1 MMERRQFITLLGGAA
16 VCPLTAKAQQTVRM
30 RRVGVLMGRNATDP
44 EGQRQAAALEGGL
57 QELGWSPG
65 RNLQIAY
72 RWYSGGVGEAPALAQ
87 ELIALHL
94 DLLVANGTPSLA
106 ALRDATR
113 TIPIVFAGVA
123 DPVAQGFVQSLAHP
137 GGNIT
142 GFGLEEPGMGAKWV
156 ELMREVA
163 PRTASISVM
172 FNPATAPYAQ
182 LFLPSMKAAGA
193 SASVELVVS
202 PVGDDDEIEGALIAT
217 RRRASAGLIVL
228 PDIFLTGRRDRIIGL
243 AAEHCVP
250 VIYPIPHFATG
261 GGLIS
266 YGIDRL
272 ALFRSAATYIDRI
285 LKGAKPADLPVQQ
298 PTKFEL
304 VINLKTAKALGLE
317 VPPTLLARA
326 DEVIE

>member
-1 MMERRQFITLLGGAA
+1 MKRREFITVLGAA
-16 VCPLTAKAQQTVRM
+16 AAWPLRARAQQERVR
-30 RRVGVLMGRNATDP
+30 RIGVLMGRNATDP
-44 EGQRQAAALEGGL
+44 EGQRQAAALERGL
-57 QELGWSPG
+57 HDLGWSLSH
-65 RNLQIAY
+65 NVEITY
-72 RWYSGGVGEAPALAQ
+72 RWYSGSTGGAQTLAQ
-87 ELIALHL
+87 ELIDFHP

-123 DPVAQGFVQSLAHP
+123 DPVAQGFAQSLARP

-142 GFGLEEPGMGAKWV
+142 GFGLEEPGMGGKWV

-163 PRTASISVM
+163 PRTASIATI
-172 FNPATAPYAQ
+172 FNPATAPYVE

-202 PVGDDDEIEGALIAT
+202 PVGDDVEIERAFAAAGRRTPAGMIVVPDVFLI
-217 RRRASAGLIVL
+217 
-228 PDIFLTGRRDRIIGL
+228 GRRDKIIAL
-243 AAEHCVP
+243 AAEQRVP
-250 VIYPIPHFATG
+250 TIYGIPVFARS

-266 YGIDRL
+266 YGIDRT

-285 LKGAKPADLPVQQ
+285 FKGARPAELPVQQ

-304 VINLKTAKALGLE
+304 VINLKTARVLGLE
-317 VPPTLLARA
+317 VPLTLLAGA
-326 DEVIE
+326 NEVIE